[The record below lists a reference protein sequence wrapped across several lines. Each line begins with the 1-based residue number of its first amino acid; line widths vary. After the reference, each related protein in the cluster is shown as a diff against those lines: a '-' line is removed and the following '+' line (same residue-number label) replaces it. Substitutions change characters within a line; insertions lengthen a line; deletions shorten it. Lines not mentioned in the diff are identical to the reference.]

1 MFNDECLM
9 FSFRKLD
16 VYNESRLFVKIVY
29 ELLQQFPKEENFS
42 LFAQL
47 RRAVVSVPSNI
58 AEGMGRRSKKEQIH
72 FLEIAFGS
80 LMETFCQLE
89 IAKDLGY
96 ITNEQLSDL
105 EYTVEKISKMLSG
118 LTASIEKTL
127 NH

>member
-1 MFNDECLM
+1 M

-42 LFAQL
+42 LSAQL

-96 ITNEQLSDL
+96 ITKEQLSDL

>member
-1 MFNDECLM
+1 M

-29 ELLQQFPKEENFS
+29 ELLQQFPKKENFS
-42 LFAQL
+42 LSAQL